1 MNELII
7 ATSKLVSNVALM
19 TESVGRIV
27 DSNNKRAV
35 YLYKLEKKIKDSEEL
50 LDKDRKMKFVKMD
63 FIEKNGRELIESK
76 KSTHSQKIESF
87 KFAIDELT
95 KIIITK

>member
-1 MNELII
+1 
-7 ATSKLVSNVALM
+7 
-19 TESVGRIV
+19 
-27 DSNNKRAV
+27 
-35 YLYKLEKKIKDSEEL
+35 
-50 LDKDRKMKFVKMD
+50 MKFVKMD
-63 FIEKNGRELIESK
+63 FIEKKGRELIESK